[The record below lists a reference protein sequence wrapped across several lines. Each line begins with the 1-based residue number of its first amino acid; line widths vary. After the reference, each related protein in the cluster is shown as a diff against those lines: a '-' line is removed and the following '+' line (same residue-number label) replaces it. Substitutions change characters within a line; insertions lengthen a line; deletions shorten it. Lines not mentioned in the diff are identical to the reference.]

1 MASKAPF
8 GTDLQPK
15 FHVRVVAGKLIHTPL
30 LTTNKDKTLSAAR
43 GKARSKDTSI
53 SGTIQARRQL
63 KEAQGHVTMDRQR
76 EGVGRPRS
84 KRARSLDI
92 LPILEEG
99 AVEAIEEPSPLK
111 VANTAQ
117 KTISKSECILPSIV
131 VQTAATH
138 PLSTVEHVEQSV
150 ARLRAKELVTVLFKP
165 MVNKLAVVEDVR
177 QSCNHA
183 DHTHFGV
190 LSKELVLNTFKSHGI
205 KISEN
210 DLSKL
215 CELIPCSMGKDH
227 VMYDKLCTTVE
238 QILNKTY
245 LRLDMDN
252 SNNILTPLGS
262 IGSGSSDSITD
273 YDLGCSLPLLAD
285 RTNLF
290 HHTSPFEKPLT
301 AKPKVSRS
309 LNTHPL
315 CNSHK
320 KITPKLPLIHETA
333 GNLNN
338 KSTSLQRKTAP
349 VDKIEISAQAS
360 WPLSMEERE
369 NGVEKMCKALRSCT
383 DSEGEST
390 RYVT

>member
-8 GTDLQPK
+8 GTDLQPE
-15 FHVRVVAGKLIHTPL
+15 FNVRVVAGKLIHTA
-30 LTTNKDKTLSAAR
+30 LTANQDKTLSITQ
-43 GKARSKDTSI
+43 GKARSKDSSI

-63 KEAQGHVTMDRQR
+63 KEAQGHVAMDRQR

-117 KTISKSECILPSIV
+117 KTIGKSECVLPSIV
-131 VQTAATH
+131 VQTPATQ
-138 PLSTVEHVEQSV
+138 LSTEDHVELSV
-150 ARLRAKELVTVLFKP
+150 ARLRAKELVAVLFKP
-165 MVNKLAVVEDVR
+165 MVNKLTVVEDVR
-177 QSCNHA
+177 QSCNRA
-183 DHTHFGV
+183 DHSHFGV

-205 KISEN
+205 KMSEN

-227 VMYDKLCTTVE
+227 VLYDKLCTTME

-245 LRLDMDN
+245 TNNLDVDSLHN
-252 SNNILTPLGS
+252 TLTPLGS
-262 IGSGSSDSITD
+262 IESDSSNSLTD
-273 YDLGCSLPLLAD
+273 YDLGCSLSLLTD

-290 HHTSPFEKPLT
+290 RHSSPLEKPLK

-309 LNTHPL
+309 LMTHPL
-315 CNSHK
+315 CNSYK
-320 KITPKLPLIHETA
+320 KTTPKLPLIPETA
-333 GNLNN
+333 GNLNDN
-338 KSTSLQRKTAP
+338 STSPQTKTAP
-349 VDKIEISAQAS
+349 VDRISAQAP
-360 WPLSMEERE
+360 WPLSTEERE
-369 NGVEKMCKALRSCT
+369 NGVEKMCNALRSCT
-383 DSEGEST
+383 DSEGEVI
-390 RYVT
+390 RVVT